1 MLLLSPFLDV
11 EAVTEKSCS
20 SLMVELYANPGGQDP
35 ESALSVF
42 LIIPNNGISL
52 IVMLGALNHLLC

>member
-1 MLLLSPFLDV
+1 
-11 EAVTEKSCS
+11 
-20 SLMVELYANPGGQDP
+20 MVELYANPGGQDP